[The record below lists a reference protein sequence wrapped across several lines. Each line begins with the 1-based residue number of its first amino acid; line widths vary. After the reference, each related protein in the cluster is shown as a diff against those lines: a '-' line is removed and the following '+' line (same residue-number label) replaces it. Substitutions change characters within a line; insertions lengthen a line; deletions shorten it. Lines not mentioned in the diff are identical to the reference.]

1 MFPPTRFRIC
11 ALASSRYVKRGL
23 PRNVGERIAGNIGR
37 VTAAQVTDITAVH
50 PAKADPPTE
59 VIPEGRYIVSNPL
72 QPFITK
78 LRILVIASGKL
89 MEVSDTQF
97 SNARSMM
104 SVTPSGIST
113 DCSAE
118 HPERAA

>member
-1 MFPPTRFRIC
+1 MACP
-11 ALASSRYVKRGL
+11 AMSANELLATSG
-23 PRNVGERIAGNIGR
+23 G

-104 SVTPSGIST
+104 SVTPSGMVNWVMLPQPEK
-113 DCSAE
+113 AE
-118 HPERAA
+118 APIEVVPAGREIEDS

>member
-1 MFPPTRFRIC
+1 MACP
-11 ALASSRYVKRGL
+11 AMSANELLATSG
-23 PRNVGERIAGNIGR
+23 G